1 MEPAGFWIGFGRWAG
16 SAIGITVI
24 AVVAIGGLVLGGWQ
38 ASWWFANHDATR
50 NYQLTQNGV
59 SNQDTL
65 RTRINGD
72 FTTFNAEVV
81 QAQAYPSLATGI
93 KSQEDSDGN
102 DICGLAPQVTTIQ
115 LPAQQAQWVAANCA
129 DGALSPS
136 SPYYVA
142 TTPGITGDN

>member
-1 MEPAGFWIGFGRWAG
+1 MEPAGFWITFGRWAG
-16 SAIGITVI
+16 TGIGITVLL
-24 AVVAIGGLVLGGWQ
+24 VLAIGGIVVGGWQ
-38 ASWWFANHDATR
+38 ASWWFANHNASR
-50 NYQLTQNGV
+50 NYALTQNGV

-81 QAQAYPSLATGI
+81 QAQAYPALASGI
-93 KSQEDSDGN
+93 KAQEDSDGN
-102 DICGLAPQVTTIQ
+102 DICGLAPQVTTIA

-136 SPYYVA
+136 SPYYVP
-142 TTPGITGDN
+142 TTPGISGDN